1 MGFFNNVRATMS
13 FVRLSNDLNRL
24 NEVFKYAETLRDPKM
39 YEEGV
44 AYHMT
49 LPDGPKV
56 LGDKPRLGPLDLDAL
71 LSSHAPGTLGYE
83 FAKHMKAN
91 NLDPKAIP
99 TLPANDAGEFIFAH
113 YYETHDVWHV
123 VTGFN
128 TDKAGELGLQAF
140 YLGQGGPARLSAM
153 ILSAGFL
160 ELLLKQGEWDDRQ
173 ARLFEI
179 ARGYVMGKHA
189 KPLFGVRWSDLWDV
203 PLVELRRRFAID
215 IEGASRSVS

>member
-1 MGFFNNVRATMS
+1 MGMFDGIRATVS
-13 FVRLSNDLNRL
+13 FVRLAKDLSRL
-24 NEVFKYAETLRDPKM
+24 DEVFQYAETLRNPKL
-39 YEEGV
+39 YAEGV

-56 LGDKPRLGPLDLDAL
+56 LDEKPRIGALDLDAL
-71 LSSHAPGTLGYE
+71 LALPAGTLGHE
-83 FAKHMKAN
+83 LAAHMKAA
-91 NLDPKAIP
+91 NLDPAAIP
-99 TLPANDAGEFIFAH
+99 TLDAKSPGEYVFAH

-123 VTGFN
+123 LTGFA

-160 ELLLKQGEWDDRQ
+160 ELLLKEDEWGDRE
-173 ARLFEI
+173 ARLYQI

-189 KPLFGVRWSDLWDV
+189 KPLFGTRWAELWDV
-203 PLVELRRRFAID
+203 PLVELRARFGID
-215 IEGASRSVS
+215 VDGASRAVS